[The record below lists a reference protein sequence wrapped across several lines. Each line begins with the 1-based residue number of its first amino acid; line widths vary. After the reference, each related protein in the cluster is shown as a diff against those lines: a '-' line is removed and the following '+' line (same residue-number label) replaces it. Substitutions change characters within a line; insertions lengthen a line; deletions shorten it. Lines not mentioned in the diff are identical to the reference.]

1 MDPVF
6 QRDDEELPLVIAVKT
21 GTRAVGEA
29 NIRKANGP
37 QVERSESSTVLAHKR
52 APGLRAGSHFSTG

>member
-1 MDPVF
+1 MVF

-37 QVERSESSTVLAHKR
+37 QVERSESSKVLAHK
-52 APGLRAGSHFSTG
+52 